1 MMPEY
6 GLGFWQCKL
15 RYRTQD
21 ELMKVVREHKRRGL
35 PMDVVVID
43 FFHWTRQGDFRFEPR
58 DWPDPEGMVRELKE
72 LGVELAVSVWPT
84 IDEKSINYGEMNDR
98 GYLVKTDRASGF
110 HMNWMGDTTF
120 FDATH
125 PGARQFVWDRCKENY
140 YDKGIHCF
148 WLDEAE
154 PEYGPYDFD
163 VFRYYEGPALQCTNI
178 YPVMYAKGFYDG
190 LKSVG
195 EKDIMSLVRCAWAG
209 SQKYGTLT
217 WSGDICST
225 FRAFREQLQAG
236 LSMGLAGIPWWTS
249 DIGGFVGGDGKDPA
263 FRELLVRW
271 FEWGAFC
278 PVFRLH
284 GERLPYYER
293 EVEYIDGVRTFSSGQ
308 DNEVWSFG
316 EENYEI
322 MKKFLFIR
330 ENLRDYVRNCMMEAH
345 LHGTPVMRPLF
356 YDFPEDKTC
365 WGYEDEY
372 MFGPDILVAP
382 VMEAQTFTRSVY
394 LPAGTRWKDAAS
406 GKMFDGGQNV
416 IVDAP
421 LDIIPVFVREGK
433 EYKIY

>member
-1 MMPEY
+1 MRLGRQPEIWHSHMVRRY
-6 GLGFWQCKL
+6 MFNFPRFQGAASGRSFNGSCRYPMVDK
-15 RYRTQD
+15 RYR
-21 ELMKVVREHKRRGL
+21 R
-35 PMDVVVID
+35 
-43 FFHWTRQGDFRFEPR
+43 
-58 DWPDPEGMVRELKE
+58 
-72 LGVELAVSVWPT
+72 
-84 IDEKSINYGEMNDR
+84 
-98 GYLVKTDRASGF
+98 
-110 HMNWMGDTTF
+110 
-120 FDATH
+120 
-125 PGARQFVWDRCKENY
+125 
-140 YDKGIHCF
+140 
-148 WLDEAE
+148 
-154 PEYGPYDFD
+154 
-163 VFRYYEGPALQCTNI
+163 
-178 YPVMYAKGFYDG
+178 
-190 LKSVG
+190 
-195 EKDIMSLVRCAWAG
+195 
-209 SQKYGTLT
+209 
-217 WSGDICST
+217 
-225 FRAFREQLQAG
+225 
-236 LSMGLAGIPWWTS
+236 
-249 DIGGFVGGDGKDPA
+249 FVGGDGKDPA

-394 LPAGTRWKDAAS
+394 LPAGTRWEDAAS
-406 GKMFDGGQNV
+406 GKCLTAARM
-416 IVDAP
+416 
-421 LDIIPVFVREGK
+421 
-433 EYKIY
+433 

>member
-1 MMPEY
+1 
-6 GLGFWQCKL
+6 
-15 RYRTQD
+15 
-21 ELMKVVREHKRRGL
+21 
-35 PMDVVVID
+35 
-43 FFHWTRQGDFRFEPR
+43 
-58 DWPDPEGMVRELKE
+58 
-72 LGVELAVSVWPT
+72 
-84 IDEKSINYGEMNDR
+84 
-98 GYLVKTDRASGF
+98 
-110 HMNWMGDTTF
+110 
-120 FDATH
+120 
-125 PGARQFVWDRCKENY
+125 
-140 YDKGIHCF
+140 
-148 WLDEAE
+148 
-154 PEYGPYDFD
+154 
-163 VFRYYEGPALQCTNI
+163 
-178 YPVMYAKGFYDG
+178 MYAKGFYDG

-356 YDFPEDKTC
+356 YDFRKIRHA
-365 WGYEDEY
+365 GN
-372 MFGPDILVAP
+372 
-382 VMEAQTFTRSVY
+382 TRTSICSDRIFLLHQLWKHRHSHVPY
-394 LPAGTRWKDAAS
+394 IFLLERAGRMPHQAKCLTAAR
-406 GKMFDGGQNV
+406 M
-416 IVDAP
+416 
-421 LDIIPVFVREGK
+421 
-433 EYKIY
+433 